1 MAELQWTIEGRRF
14 RSQEEYMAALRD
26 KELIDSIT
34 SNLNLDDPKDIE
46 KLYMELKN
54 GKYEF
59 ESVVGRQ
66 FDDNVYELYMQIR
79 QERQRK
85 QEEKQQKQ
93 ERCKAR
99 RQAMTLGWVK
109 TIGQVKTIEQV
120 KTKGR
125 GKTKELTEQDET
137 MEQRKLLGRGKI
149 VQQGKL
155 VDRGKPMKQAKQS
168 KIKLDDF
175 DPAMQ
180 EEILRVL
187 RKKERKRKCMIA
199 ACAVICLVCFGYVG
213 AYYQVSAKSAKEFE
227 ELLALKEAGSTGRA
241 TKSGAK
247 IHFTEDNIVIP
258 DILPEYEKIYNK
270 NKKLIGWI
278 KIDDTIIDY
287 PVMQT
292 VNNEYYL
299 DHNFNQEE
307 DRNGC
312 IFMDYQCDILRG
324 CDNIILY
331 GHHMKSGK
339 MFGSLNKYSKES
351 YYQEHPTILFDTI
364 YEKGEYQVMYVFRSK
379 VYSEEDVTFKYY
391 QFINAASEKEF
402 NSYIHEM
409 SALSLYDTG
418 VTASYGDQLLTLST
432 CDYQEKKGRF
442 VVVAKK
448 IS

>member
-1 MAELQWTIEGRRF
+1 
-14 RSQEEYMAALRD
+14 MAALRD

-66 FDDNVYELYMQIR
+66 FDDNVYELYERIR

-85 QEEKQQKQ
+85 EEEKKQK
-93 ERCKAR
+93 EEKRKAR
-99 RQAMTLGWVK
+99 K
-109 TIGQVKTIEQV
+109 QVKMMGKV
-120 KTKGR
+120 KTKR
-125 GKTKELTEQDET
+125 RSKTLGQAKT
-137 MEQRKLLGRGKI
+137 MGQ
-149 VQQGKL
+149 VQTMGQAKTMGQ
-155 VDRGKPMKQAKQS
+155 VQTVGQTQTMKQAKQS
-168 KIKLDDF
+168 KIKLEDF

-227 ELLALKEAGSTGRA
+227 ELLALKEAGATGRA
-241 TKSGAK
+241 AKSGAK
-247 IHFTEDNIVIP
+247 IHFTEDNVVIP

-312 IFMDYQCDILRG
+312 IFMDYQCDVIKG

-339 MFGSLNKYSKES
+339 MFGTLNKYSSES
-351 YYQEHPTILFDTI
+351 YFEEHPVIQFDTI
-364 YEKGEYQVMYVFRSK
+364 YEKGKYQVMYVFRSK

-391 QFINAASEKEF
+391 QFINAASEMEF
-402 NSYIHEM
+402 NSYLNEM
-409 SALSLYDTG
+409 AALSLYDTG
-418 VTASYGDQLLTLST
+418 VTAAYGDKLLTLST

-448 IS
+448 IG

>member
-1 MAELQWTIEGRRF
+1 MRKGEKMAELQWTIEGRRF

-66 FDDNVYELYMQIR
+66 FDDNVYELYERIR

-85 QEEKQQKQ
+85 EEEKKQK
-93 ERCKAR
+93 EEKRKAR
-99 RQAMTLGWVK
+99 K
-109 TIGQVKTIEQV
+109 QVKMMGKV
-120 KTKGR
+120 KTKR
-125 GKTKELTEQDET
+125 RSKTLGQVQT
-137 MEQRKLLGRGKI
+137 MGQAKMVRQAKTVG
-149 VQQGKL
+149 QTQT
-155 VDRGKPMKQAKQS
+155 MKQAKQS

-227 ELLALKEAGSTGRA
+227 ELLALKEAGATGRA
-241 TKSGAK
+241 AKSGAK
-247 IHFTEDNIVIP
+247 IHFTEDNVVIP